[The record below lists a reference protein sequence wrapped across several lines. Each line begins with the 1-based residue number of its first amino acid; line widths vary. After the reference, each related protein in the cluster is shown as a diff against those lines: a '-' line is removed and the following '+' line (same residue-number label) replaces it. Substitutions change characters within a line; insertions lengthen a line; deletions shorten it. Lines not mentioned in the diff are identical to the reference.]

1 MKGPRILVI
10 EDDQTSRMML
20 TRGLQR
26 LGFETEASQDAIE
39 AQELIRNAGPSA
51 YQGVVV
57 DLRMPKMDGLE
68 FVSWLE
74 ALDPSLGCMLL
85 TAQQDDAMRDHRDH
99 PSLLFRM
106 QKPTSFPVLSEALAK
121 VVAFT
126 QSHRCAGE
134 TAA

>member
-39 AQELIRNAGPSA
+39 AQELIRTAGPSA

-74 ALDPSLGCMLL
+74 ALDPGLGCMLL
-85 TAQQDDAMRDHRDH
+85 TALGERALWWVPATGESPGQMRLV
-99 PSLLFRM
+99 PLPLNPALL
-106 QKPTSFPVLSEALAK
+106 TALIGSGDVQA
-121 VVAFT
+121 
-126 QSHRCAGE
+126 
-134 TAA
+134 